1 MLEKIMSRYV
11 LSDDERESVQ
21 ADLER
26 LTALRDRAKSATE
39 GATLSLAQRESCKKS
54 VPVLEEKIK
63 RLNEKLMADRL
74 LRNCDECNI
83 PRHYQD
89 RPR

>member
-1 MLEKIMSRYV
+1 M
-11 LSDDERESVQ
+11 
-21 ADLER
+21 
-26 LTALRDRAKSATE
+26 E
-39 GATLSLAQRESCKKS
+39 GATLSLAQRESCKKAI
-54 VPVLEEKIK
+54 PVLEEKIK
-63 RLNEKLMADRL
+63 RFNEKLMADRL

>member
-1 MLEKIMSRYV
+1 MSRYT

-21 ADLER
+21 ADLKR
-26 LTALRDRAKSATE
+26 LTALRDRTRSAME
-39 GATLSLAQRESCKKS
+39 GASLSLAQRESCKKF